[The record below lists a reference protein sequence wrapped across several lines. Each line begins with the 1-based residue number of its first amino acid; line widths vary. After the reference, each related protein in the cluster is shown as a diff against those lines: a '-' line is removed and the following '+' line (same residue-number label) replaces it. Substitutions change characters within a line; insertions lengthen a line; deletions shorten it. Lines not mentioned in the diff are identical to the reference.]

1 VKVHQNS
8 FCQSV
13 MRFNLALI
21 TIALVLLFPFVIHSE
36 IIDRIAAI
44 VDDDI
49 ITQSEVSAMEKLQLN
64 VSGLPKAE
72 STLAD
77 RINHHLLV
85 QQIQRQPPPTVT
97 PEMIRDTTESITREH
112 GGNEELLVF
121 LNSIGMNYEDFDNE
135 LREQLSIR
143 EFINLR
149 FRPFVNVKIEE
160 AEDYYNNVYKLEFE
174 AEGKS
179 PPSFA
184 ESFETIQSVL
194 AASRVLERTKEW
206 LDQLKKEASIYVKE

>member
-1 VKVHQNS
+1 
-8 FCQSV
+8 

-21 TIALVLLFPFVIHSE
+21 TISLLLLFPFLIHSE

-44 VDDDI
+44 VNDDV
-49 ITQSEVSAMEKLQLN
+49 ITQSEVSSMEKLQLN
-64 VSGLPKAE
+64 ISGLPKAE
-72 STLAD
+72 STLVD
-77 RINHHLLV
+77 RVNHHLVV

-97 PEMIRDTTESITREH
+97 PEMIRESIESFTREH

-121 LNSIGMNYEDFDNE
+121 LNSIGMNYEDFENE

-149 FRPFVNVKIEE
+149 FRPFVNVRIEE
-160 AEDYYNNVYKLEFE
+160 AEDYYNNVYKPEFE
-174 AEGKS
+174 AEGKTV
-179 PPSFA
+179 PSFA

-194 AASRVLERTKEW
+194 ASSRVRERTTEW
-206 LDQLKKEASIYVKE
+206 LDQLRKEASVYIKE

>member
-1 VKVHQNS
+1 
-8 FCQSV
+8 
-13 MRFNLALI
+13 MRFNLALFTLTLI
-21 TIALVLLFPFVIHSE
+21 ILFPFLTHSA

-44 VDDDI
+44 VNDDV
-49 ITQSEVSAMEKLQLN
+49 ITESEVTSMQQLGLDIT
-64 VSGLPKAE
+64 GLPKAE
-72 STLAD
+72 NTLMG
-77 RINHHLLV
+77 RIQHHLVL

-97 PEMIRDTTESITREH
+97 PEMIRDTVESFTREH

-160 AEDYYNNVYKLEFE
+160 AEDYYNNVYKLE
-174 AEGKS
+174 
-179 PPSFA
+179 
-184 ESFETIQSVL
+184 
-194 AASRVLERTKEW
+194 
-206 LDQLKKEASIYVKE
+206 

>member
-1 VKVHQNS
+1 
-8 FCQSV
+8 

-21 TIALVLLFPFVIHSE
+21 TITLILLFPFVIHSD

-44 VDDDI
+44 VNDDV
-49 ITQSEVSAMEKLQLN
+49 ITQSEVSAIEKLQLN

-72 STLAD
+72 NALMD
-77 RINHHLLV
+77 RINHHLLI
-85 QQIQRQPPPTVT
+85 QQIHRQPPPTVT
-97 PEMIRDTTESITREH
+97 PEMISGSIDSFTKEH
-112 GGNEELLVF
+112 GGDEELLIF
-121 LNSIGMNYEDFDNE
+121 LNSIGMNYEDFENE

-149 FRPFVNVKIEE
+149 FRPFVNIKIEE
-160 AEDYYNNVYKLEFE
+160 AEDYYNNVYKPEYE

-179 PPSFA
+179 APSFA

-194 AASRVLERTKEW
+194 ASSRVLERTKEW
-206 LDQLKKEASIYVKE
+206 LDQLKKEASIYIKE

>member
-1 VKVHQNS
+1 
-8 FCQSV
+8 
-13 MRFNLALI
+13 MRFNLAQI
-21 TIALVLLFPFVIHSE
+21 TIILILLFPFVIHSE

-44 VDDDI
+44 VNDDV
-49 ITQSEVSAMEKLQLN
+49 ITQSEVLAMEKLQLN

-72 STLAD
+72 NALVD
-77 RINHHLLV
+77 RINHHLV
-85 QQIQRQPPPTVT
+85 IQQIHRQPPPTVT
-97 PEMIRDTTESITREH
+97 PEMIRGSIDSFAKEH
-112 GGNEELLVF
+112 GGDEELLVF
-121 LNSIGMNYEDFDNE
+121 LNSIGMNYEDFENE

-160 AEDYYNNVYKLEFE
+160 AEDYYNNVYKPEYE

-179 PPSFA
+179 VPAFA

-206 LDQLKKEASIYVKE
+206 LDELKKEASVYIKE

>member
-1 VKVHQNS
+1 
-8 FCQSV
+8 
-13 MRFNLALI
+13 MRFNITLI
-21 TIALVLLFPFVIHSE
+21 IITLILVFPFAVHSE

-44 VDDDI
+44 ANDDV

-72 STLAD
+72 TPLVD
-77 RINHHLLV
+77 RINHHLV
-85 QQIQRQPPPTVT
+85 IQQIHRQPPPTVT
-97 PEMIRDTTESITREH
+97 PEMIRDTVESFTRDH

-121 LNSIGMNYEDFDNE
+121 LNSIGMNYEDFENE

-160 AEDYYNNVYKLEFE
+160 AEDYYNNVYKPEYE

-179 PPSFA
+179 APAFA

-206 LDQLKKEASIYVKE
+206 LDQLKKEASVYVKE

>member
-1 VKVHQNS
+1 
-8 FCQSV
+8 

>member
-1 VKVHQNS
+1 
-8 FCQSV
+8 
-13 MRFNLALI
+13 MRFNLALTTI
-21 TIALVLLFPFVIHSE
+21 TLILLFTFVIHSE
-36 IIDRIAAI
+36 TIDRIAAI
-44 VDDDI
+44 VNDDI

-64 VSGLPKAE
+64 VSGLPKVE

-206 LDQLKKEASIYVKE
+206 LDQLKKEASIYIKE